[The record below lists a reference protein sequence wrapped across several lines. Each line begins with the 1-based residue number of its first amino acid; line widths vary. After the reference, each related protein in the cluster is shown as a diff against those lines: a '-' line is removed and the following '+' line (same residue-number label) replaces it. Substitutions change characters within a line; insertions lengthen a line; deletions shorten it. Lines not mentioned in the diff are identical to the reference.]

1 MGWWE
6 VWIQRFHPRRSSTEE
21 APKGVIDLAAVSF
34 AALLSVFFAHE
45 SFSYRS
51 GERSSGRRDGAA
63 RNARRTHRLVRPQT
77 SLFLQNVGSS
87 DLEGK
92 EGRGGR
98 RLKEGGGLQWSCI
111 SRRRQRLDQPQQSVT
126 GTAGSSTLSFGKLT
140 TPPHKSHANFT
151 TSQTSPTFFFVRF
164 ATAHSDFLYTSTS
177 V

>member
-98 RLKEGGGLQWSCI
+98 GLKEGGGLQWSCI
-111 SRRRQRLDQPQQSVT
+111 SRRRQRLDGSAPAISHWDCGLFHVVVWQT
-126 GTAGSSTLSFGKLT
+126 NDTTAQVACQLHLF
-140 TPPHKSHANFT
+140 PDVPN
-151 TSQTSPTFFFVRF
+151 FFFVLF
-164 ATAHSDFLYTSTS
+164 VS
-177 V
+177 